1 MHKNNASSL
10 LDLKSIDRPFLA
22 WLFKIKPLLFAVILF
37 IGMSFIGYLSSLA
50 VLKFDITSAT
60 NSKLEVFWNDEGKPF
75 LSNKSTITSTK
86 KGRHTYWIIV
96 ENFKKSTHFRI
107 DPTREKTN
115 IQIHGVNLYSIQHS
129 PISLDLLNDSESI
142 KDIQSLT
149 VSNDLNSYS
158 EFITL
163 SDDSQF
169 EISPIQSKSP
179 LLSIVFLFLIFV
191 VLFPRKYY
199 SQAFF
204 LFSGSILLYYCLSF
218 NETVVTFRAK
228 AEQAEQV
235 TVFWRDTVETFSN
248 TRAKKVVIQPGTK
261 YYQVKT
267 SNIGNIEVLYLKND
281 NKKTPLIIDQIQIKE
296 PGFKTFSYTETKTNI
311 NKQRDSKELIISVV
325 LFLLVCQL
333 ILWGIFYYPKNKK
346 HFYINLF
353 PKLIRV
359 SFLFSLFLVINL
371 AWQADYNI
379 HPDENAHIASVEY
392 FSQYWDPPKIGDAR
406 TLNTY
411 QYPWALSRLDDLGI
425 SYFLAGKFRYIIQL
439 IFENKEFIARAFNA
453 FLFLLFFV
461 LSKNKRLL
469 LFLTPLLCT
478 PQIWYLYAYSN
489 RGGFVLFL
497 SIMLAWQL
505 VNKQSSLNTFLQDN
519 NHFSD
524 WKTILFPS
532 LLLGILSI
540 EQTNYVLF
548 ILFLF
553 SVLLWRLIF
562 FIQHKKIFIYKCFIF
577 MLAAA
582 SIYGLRHG
590 VDLLINGHNKYDQR
604 MAYAEE
610 HAEPNFRPSIA
621 STKDS
626 YHGLR
631 LRDKGVGFTEL
642 FSPPWDWHSMSFKS
656 FVGFYGYYA
665 EFSPKW
671 YYTYILLIWAIVLI
685 VIFRHMVFKADWR
698 YKLFSLLSY
707 TAIFGGLLMSLLF
720 CWLYDFQPQGRYTF
734 PIIPIILVYFW
745 TMFPLWNRHEKS
757 IVLSSVLILVLLS
770 FYSFNE
776 VALNY
781 LVSS

>member
-1 MHKNNASSL
+1 M

-22 WLFKIKPLLFAVILF
+22 WFFKIKPFLFVSILF
-37 IGMSFIGYLSSLA
+37 IGMSFLGYLSSLA

-60 NSKLEVFWNDEGKPF
+60 NSKLEVFWNDESKPF
-75 LSNKSTITSTK
+75 SSNKSTITSTK
-86 KGRHTYWIIV
+86 KGRHIYWIIV

-115 IQIHGVNLYSIQHS
+115 IKIHGVNLYSIQHS
-129 PISLDLLNDSESI
+129 PINIDLLNDAESI
-142 KDIQSLT
+142 KDIQPLNT
-149 VSNDLNSYS
+149 SNASNSYS

-163 SDDSQF
+163 SEDSQF

-179 LLSIVFLFLIFV
+179 LFSIVFLILILGFI
-191 VLFPRKYY
+191 FPKKYY
-199 SQAFF
+199 PQAFF
-204 LFSGSILLYYCLSF
+204 LLTGSILLYYCLSF
-218 NETVVTFRAK
+218 NETVVSFRAK

-235 TVFWRDTVETFSN
+235 TVFWRDTVKTFSN

-281 NKKTPLIIDQIQIKE
+281 NKQNSLIIDQIQIKE
-296 PGFKTFSYTETKTNI
+296 PGFKTFSYEETQTNI
-311 NKQRDSKELIISVV
+311 NKQRDSKRLIISVI
-325 LFLLVCQL
+325 LFLLVCL
-333 ILWGIFYYPKNKK
+333 LVLWLIFYYPKNNKN
-346 HFYINLF
+346 FYIHLF

-359 SFLFSLFLVINL
+359 LFLFSFFLVINL

-392 FSQYWDPPKIGDAR
+392 FSEYWDPPKIGDAR

-411 QYPWALSRLDDLGI
+411 QYPWAISRLDDLGI
-425 SYFLAGKFRYIIQL
+425 SYFLAGKFRHVIQL
-439 IFENKEFIARAFNA
+439 VFENKEFIARAFNA
-453 FLFLLFFV
+453 FIFLLFFV

-505 VNKQSSLNTFLQDN
+505 VNKQSSLNNFLQDN
-519 NHFSD
+519 KHFSD
-524 WKTILFPS
+524 WKTILFPG

-562 FIQHKKIFIYKCFIF
+562 FIKHKKIFIYKCFIF
-577 MLAAA
+577 ILTAA

-590 VDLLINGHNKYDQR
+590 VDLLINGHNKYNQR

-631 LRDKGVGFTEL
+631 LRDKGVGFTEI

-671 YYTYILLIWAIVLI
+671 YYTYVLLIWAIVLF
-685 VIFRHMVFKADWR
+685 VIFRHMVFKANWQ

-707 TAIFGGLLMSLLF
+707 TAICGGLLMSILF
-720 CWLYDFQPQGRYTF
+720 CWLYDFQPQGRYMF

-745 TMFPLWNRHEKS
+745 TMFPLWNRHEKY
-757 IVLSSVLILVLLS
+757 IILSSVLILSLLS

-781 LVSS
+781 LVST